1 MGPRLKQSLS
11 VIEKQN
17 ELKHK
22 LKRTLQKLDD
32 GNIHAWHLTV
42 ISIDKMGYVKQSV
55 FFQILECLD
64 INVDAHLKAKIVR
77 NYEKNDKISYLEAVR
92 ALYINPIT

>member
-1 MGPRLKQSLS
+1 
-11 VIEKQN
+11 
-17 ELKHK
+17 
-22 LKRTLQKLDD
+22 
-32 GNIHAWHLTV
+32 
-42 ISIDKMGYVKQSV
+42 MGYVKQSV

>member
-11 VIEKQN
+11 SIEKQN

-32 GNIHAWHLTV
+32 
-42 ISIDKMGYVKQSV
+42 DKMGYVKQSV

-64 INVDAHLKAKIVR
+64 IEIDTHLKNKIVR
-77 NYEKNDKISYLEAVR
+77 NFEKNDKINYFEASR
-92 ALYINPIT
+92 ALYINPQS